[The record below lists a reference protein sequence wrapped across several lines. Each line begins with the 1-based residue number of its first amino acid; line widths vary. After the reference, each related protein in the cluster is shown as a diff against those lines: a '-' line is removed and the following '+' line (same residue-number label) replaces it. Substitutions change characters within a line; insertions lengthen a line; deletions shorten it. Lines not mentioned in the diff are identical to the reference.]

1 MARPVRLHT
10 RRHEASNLTT
20 AGAPLVALIS
30 ATSAAIAPAET
41 AFARNFPGARLW
53 NILDDRLLT
62 EAEARGGLDDELR
75 ARIGR
80 LIDHTLAGG
89 AAGVLLTCS
98 MYAPLARARSSDN
111 VAVLGSDD
119 AAFEQIAD
127 LAPPRLLVVGSL
139 PSPLLDSCDR
149 LRADLARRKV
159 SVEVTSALA
168 LGAFEAVSAGDT
180 ERLFRCI
187 GDAVEGWGGPNGG
200 PVFLAQYSL
209 APAAKLLT
217 DRFGV
222 TVITGPDSASETL
235 RDRICSRQR
244 LAQH

>member
-80 LIDHTLAGG
+80 LIDHALAGG

-187 GDAVEGWGGPNGG
+187 GDAVEGWAG
-200 PVFLAQYSL
+200 
-209 APAAKLLT
+209 
-217 DRFGV
+217 R
-222 TVITGPDSASETL
+222 TVGL
-235 RDRICSRQR
+235 CSWRSTPWHR
-244 LAQH
+244 RPSC